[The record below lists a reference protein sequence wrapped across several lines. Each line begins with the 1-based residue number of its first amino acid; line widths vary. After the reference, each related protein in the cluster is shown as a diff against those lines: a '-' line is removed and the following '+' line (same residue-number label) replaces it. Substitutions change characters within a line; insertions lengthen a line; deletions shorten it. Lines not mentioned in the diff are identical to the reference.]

1 MSFQNLPPMPKS
13 LSGCLV
19 PTNETGQTKPRPL
32 PRSSPREPPPPPPVN
47 ESNLRTRLSSSLD
60 TKLGTLRKEMV
71 ICFKINEFLEMQLKV
86 KAGLRQL
93 DMHLLNQL
101 WSLQQSVQDLKVM
114 MSDRSSVEMDLGSPQ
129 SSESWELAGQNEE
142 YLRYLERLALHLRP
156 DTVAESENISS
167 STSSISSHSNS
178 EKI

>member
-19 PTNETGQTKPRPL
+19 PPNAKLPSETGQTKPRAL
-32 PRSSPREPPPPPPVN
+32 PRTSPREPPPPPPVN
-47 ESNLRTRLSSSLD
+47 ESGLRAARSSSLD
-60 TKLGTLRKEMV
+60 IKLGALRKEM
-71 ICFKINEFLEMQLKV
+71 
-86 KAGLRQL
+86 AGLRQL

-101 WSLQQSVQDLKVM
+101 WSLQQSVQDLKAI

-142 YLRYLERLALHLRP
+142 YMHYLQRLALHLRP
-156 DTVAESENISS
+156 DAVAESENVSS
-167 STSSISSHSNS
+167 SSSSISSSHSNS

>member
-1 MSFQNLPPMPKS
+1 M
-13 LSGCLV
+13 G
-19 PTNETGQTKPRPL
+19 RPL

-60 TKLGTLRKEMV
+60 TKLGTLRKEM
-71 ICFKINEFLEMQLKV
+71 
-86 KAGLRQL
+86 AGLRQL

>member
-60 TKLGTLRKEMV
+60 TKLGTLRKEM
-71 ICFKINEFLEMQLKV
+71 
-86 KAGLRQL
+86 AGLRQL

>member
-47 ESNLRTRLSSSLD
+47 ESNLRTTRLSSSLD
-60 TKLGTLRKEMV
+60 TKLGTLRKEM
-71 ICFKINEFLEMQLKV
+71 
-86 KAGLRQL
+86 AGLRQL